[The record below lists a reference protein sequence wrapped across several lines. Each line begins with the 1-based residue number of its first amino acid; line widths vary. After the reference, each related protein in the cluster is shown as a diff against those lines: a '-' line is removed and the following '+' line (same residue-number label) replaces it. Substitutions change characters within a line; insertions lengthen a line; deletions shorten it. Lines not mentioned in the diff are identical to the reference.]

1 MIKLFASLFLSLF
14 LFSSAVENTGYS
26 VGDKARDF
34 NLKNVD
40 GTNISMAANSAN
52 SANEGYIVI
61 FTCNTCPYSVA
72 YEDRIIALHNKYAP
86 LGYPVIAINPN
97 DPVVQPG
104 DSFAKMQ
111 KRAEEKAF
119 PFPYVIDSTQEITL
133 AYGATNT
140 PHVYVVERV
149 SEDYLVRYIG
159 AIDNNTRDA
168 SLATKFYVE
177 EAINSLLKGTPI
189 ETISTKAIGCTIK
202 WSAAS
207 KEKRAKL

>member
-1 MIKLFASLFLSLF
+1 MIKLFTTLLLGFLL
-14 LFSSAVENTGYS
+14 SSSSIDQMGYAI
-26 VGDKARDF
+26 GDKAIDF
-34 NLKNVD
+34 KLKNVD
-40 GTNISMAANSAN
+40 GTNISMASNTSN
-52 SANEGYIVI
+52 KGYIVI

-72 YEDRIIALHNKYAP
+72 YQDRIIALHTKFSP

-111 KRAEEKAF
+111 QRAKEKAF

-149 SEDYLVRYIG
+149 KQEYIIRYIG
-159 AIDNNTRDA
+159 AIDNNSRDA
-168 SLATKFYVE
+168 SAATKLYVE
-177 EAINSLLKGTPI
+177 NAVNNLLIGKSI
-189 ETISTKAIGCTIK
+189 ETTSTKAIGCSIK

-207 KEKRAKL
+207 KEKRANL

>member
-1 MIKLFASLFLSLF
+1 MIKLFSTLLLGI
-14 LFSSAVENTGYS
+14 LLNSSSIDQMGYAI
-26 VGDKARDF
+26 GDKAIDF

-40 GTNISMAANSAN
+40 GTNISMASNTSN
-52 SANEGYIVI
+52 KGYIII

-72 YEDRIIALHNKYAP
+72 YQDRIIALHNKFSP

-97 DPVVQPG
+97 DPIVQPD

-111 KRAEEKAF
+111 QRAKEKAF

-140 PHVYVVERV
+140 PHVYVLERV
-149 SEDYLVRYIG
+149 KQENIVRYIG
-159 AIDNNTRDA
+159 AIDNNSRDA
-168 SLATKFYVE
+168 SAATKLYVE
-177 EAINSLLKGTPI
+177 NAVNSLLTGKSI
-189 ETISTKAIGCTIK
+189 ETTSTKAIGCSIK

-207 KEKRAKL
+207 KEKRADL

>member
-1 MIKLFASLFLSLF
+1 MIKLFSTLLLGI
-14 LFSSAVENTGYS
+14 LLNSSSIDQMGYAI
-26 VGDKARDF
+26 GDKAIDF
-34 NLKNVD
+34 NLKNID
-40 GTNISMAANSAN
+40 ATNISMASNTSN
-52 SANEGYIVI
+52 KGYIVI

-72 YEDRIIALHNKYAP
+72 YQDRIIALHNKFSP

-111 KRAEEKAF
+111 QRAKEKAF

-140 PHVYVVERV
+140 PHVYVVESV
-149 SEDYLVRYIG
+149 KQDYIVRYIG
-159 AIDNNTRDA
+159 AIDNNSRNA
-168 SLATKFYVE
+168 SVATKLYVE
-177 EAINSLLKGTPI
+177 NAVNSLLMGKSI
-189 ETISTKAIGCTIK
+189 EITSTKAIGCSIK

-207 KEKRAKL
+207 KEKRAYL

>member
-1 MIKLFASLFLSLF
+1 MIKLFTTLIIGFFVVGNPGDS
-14 LFSSAVENTGYS
+14 GYV
-26 VGDKARDF
+26 VGDKAIDF
-34 NLKNVD
+34 NLKSVD
-40 GTNISMAANSAN
+40 GKEISMAGNTDNS
-52 SANEGYIVI
+52 GYIVI

-72 YEDRIIALHNKYAP
+72 YEDRIIALHNKYATK
-86 LGYPVIAINPN
+86 GYPVIAINPN
-97 DPVVQPG
+97 DPTVQPG
-104 DSFAKMQ
+104 DSFEKMQ
-111 KRAEEKAF
+111 QRAKEKSF
-119 PFPYVIDSTQEITL
+119 PFPYVLDTTQEITM

-149 SEDYLVRYIG
+149 EEDYIVRYIG

-177 EAINSLLKGTPI
+177 SAVDNLLGGKTVD
-189 ETISTKAIGCTIK
+189 TTFTKAIGCSIK

>member
-1 MIKLFASLFLSLF
+1 M
-14 LFSSAVENTGYS
+14 
-26 VGDKARDF
+26 
-34 NLKNVD
+34 NVD
-40 GTNISMAANSAN
+40 GAIISMATNTGN
-52 SANEGYIVI
+52 KGYIVI

-72 YEDRIIALHNKYAP
+72 YEDRIIALHNKFDP

-104 DSFAKMQ
+104 DSFKKMQ
-111 KRAEEKAF
+111 QRAKGKAF

-149 SEDYLVRYIG
+149 KQDYIVRYIG
-159 AIDNNTRDA
+159 AIDNNSRDA
-168 SLATKFYVE
+168 SLATKLYVE
-177 EAINSLLKGTPI
+177 NAVNSLLKRKSI
-189 ETISTKAIGCTIK
+189 ETTSTKAIGCTIK

>member
-1 MIKLFASLFLSLF
+1 MIKLFATLLLSVF
-14 LFSSAVENTGYS
+14 LFNSPIDQAGYS
-26 VGDKARDF
+26 VGDKAIDF
-34 NLKNVD
+34 SLKNVD
-40 GTNISMAANSAN
+40 GTNISMAANTSN
-52 SANEGYIVI
+52 KGYIVI

-72 YEDRIIALHNKYAP
+72 YQDRIIALHNRFSP

-104 DSFAKMQ
+104 DSFKKMQ
-111 KRAEEKAF
+111 QRAKEKAF

-149 SEDYLVRYIG
+149 KKDFIVRYIG
-159 AIDNNTRDA
+159 AIDNNSRDA
-168 SLATKFYVE
+168 GSATKLYVE
-177 EAINSLLKGTPI
+177 EAVNSLLKGNSV
-189 ETISTKAIGCTIK
+189 ETTSTKAIGCTIK

-207 KEKRAKL
+207 KEKRVEL